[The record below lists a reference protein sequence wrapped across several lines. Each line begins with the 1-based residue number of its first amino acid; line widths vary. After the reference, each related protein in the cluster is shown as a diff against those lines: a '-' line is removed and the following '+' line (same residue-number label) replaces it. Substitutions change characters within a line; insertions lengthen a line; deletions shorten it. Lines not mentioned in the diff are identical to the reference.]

1 MPAASAAPASFS
13 DLTSRILHFM
23 LHFYASTHDLSGE
36 KKERALAAAACA
48 RTKSRAVKIVKIVKT
63 VAQCVTGRGH
73 NGPAVPPSHTIIGSA
88 GISRED

>member
-48 RTKSRAVKIVKIVKT
+48 ATSDGSCRRTVRALS
-63 VAQCVTGRGH
+63 AH
-73 NGPAVPPSHTIIGSA
+73 PPAA
-88 GISRED
+88 AA